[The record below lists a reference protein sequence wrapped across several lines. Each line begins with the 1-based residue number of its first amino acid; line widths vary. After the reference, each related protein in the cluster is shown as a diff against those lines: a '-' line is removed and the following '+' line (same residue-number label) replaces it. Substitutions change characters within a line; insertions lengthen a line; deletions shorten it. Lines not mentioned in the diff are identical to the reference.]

1 MIRTSFFA
9 AMLFAAL
16 PVAAVAAPASA
27 PDTVSKAIDISS
39 VDLSN
44 NANWDRVSEQVAAA
58 AAEVCERAVPAG
70 DRYFDIETC
79 EKQARRDAHDQMH
92 AALARQETM
101 AKARFAAAAHAPRG

>member
-16 PVAAVAAPASA
+16 PVAAVAAPAPA
-27 PDTVSKAIDISS
+27 PDTVSTSIDISS

-44 NANWDRVSEQVAAA
+44 DANWDRVSDQVAAA
-58 AAEVCERAVPAG
+58 AAEVCERVVPED
-70 DRYFDIETC
+70 DRYFDIESC
-79 EKQARRDAHDQMH
+79 EKRARQDAHEQMK

-101 AKARFAAAAHAPRG
+101 AKTRFAATAHAPRG